1 MTESPKPLG
10 MSDFFALEAG
20 EYLERL
26 DGMLAKGDS
35 PSAAEIVRLAR
46 ALRGSALMA
55 NQPAI
60 ARAAAGLEVV
70 ARAVRE
76 GRRAWDPQ
84 TQQLA
89 LRAVDD
95 LKIFVRRVGSWTD
108 ADTAKAEALAV
119 ELEQVAGRPSAQIR
133 AVEALGLDAGARA
146 FVAREGAAIAGALER
161 AAQAVRANPRAH
173 DPLQHVMRALQ
184 PLRGLAALTDL
195 PPLPDLL
202 EGIERAIGE
211 LARSGLEP
219 PTNLGELFQVAGSAI
234 ARAARE
240 VAERGRPDPEG
251 PDFRQFAG
259 FLVKLME
266 SEPDAVSIGSLY
278 YSDSGPHI
286 VSRGVPAARPSTL
299 GKLELVSHGEHLRQ
313 AADSLERAP
322 SATQRELRAH
332 TLGTTFRA
340 LANAGGGVLADRVAQ
355 FAIAGRE
362 AVASG
367 IAVSSAAAFAAELR
381 RAGDLLVRSGTGD
394 EEALATELDAL
405 TAALRAIQP
414 GAAPAPAPP
423 RAPAAPAPAPRPT
436 PASRPT
442 PPPAAAPVVPGVKA
456 APAPRAEPALPE
468 TPDLVGSWAAYQ
480 RLLERGIGSA
490 SLAELIAGVQSA
502 PAAPSP
508 ARWAWI
514 LGLAVTV
521 AFLAWAVRGTQW
533 SEVLAGLSAVD
544 PLLLVLTVALATLT
558 FPIRLIRWRVIL
570 RDERERPLPWLPL
583 WHAVAIGFMANNLLP
598 ARAGEFARAYVG
610 SRQLPVR
617 FTTALGSI
625 GVERVFD
632 ALVMLGLMALAIASP
647 SFPAHS
653 TLLDTPLSRLAGRAA
668 LLFGAMFVVA
678 LVVVLR
684 PAPWLALFERV
695 TRTVLPARLAARV
708 AGMAEGL
715 VAGLTVLKRPG
726 RFGAM
731 LFWSLVLWVTN
742 AASFAVCF
750 RAFGLQVPIEGSLL
764 LQGILGFAVAVPASA
779 GFFGVFEKATQ
790 LTLQLYSISPSLAL
804 AYAVAYHVSTF
815 LPITLLGLR
824 SLASVHLHLGDLG
837 RARTADQ
844 LGDARP

>member
-26 DGMLAKGDS
+26 DGMLAQGDS
-35 PSAAEIVRLAR
+35 PSADEIVRLAR

-60 ARAAAGLEVV
+60 ARAAAGLEVL

-95 LKIFVRRVGSWTD
+95 LKIFVRRAGSWTD

-161 AAQAVRANPRAH
+161 AAQALRANPRAH
-173 DPLQHVMRALQ
+173 AALPHVMRALQ

-211 LARSGLEP
+211 LSRSGLEP
-219 PTNLGELFQVAGSAI
+219 PTNLGELFHVAGSAI

-259 FLVKLME
+259 LLVKLME

-322 SATQRELRAH
+322 SDTQRELRAH
-332 TLGTTFRA
+332 TLGTTF
-340 LANAGGGVLADRVAQ
+340 
-355 FAIAGRE
+355 
-362 AVASG
+362 
-367 IAVSSAAAFAAELR
+367 
-381 RAGDLLVRSGTGD
+381 
-394 EEALATELDAL
+394 
-405 TAALRAIQP
+405 
-414 GAAPAPAPP
+414 

-456 APAPRAEPALPE
+456 APAPRAEPAMPE

-480 RLLERGIGSA
+480 RLLEGGIGSA
-490 SLAELIAGVQSA
+490 SLAELIAGVRSA
-502 PAAPSP
+502 PAAPAPGSP
-508 ARWAWI
+508 
-514 LGLAVTV
+514 LA
-521 AFLAWAVRGTQW
+521 AAA
-533 SEVLAGLSAVD
+533 APAAVD
-544 PLLLVLTVALATLT
+544 VRALLYRGDRALQRANELRAAAKRASGDELRALVDEVCDLVALALE
-558 FPIRLIRWRVIL
+558 P
-570 RDERERPLPWLPL
+570 
-583 WHAVAIGFMANNLLP
+583 
-598 ARAGEFARAYVG
+598 
-610 SRQLPVR
+610 
-617 FTTALGSI
+617 
-625 GVERVFD
+625 
-632 ALVMLGLMALAIASP
+632 SP
-647 SFPAHS
+647 
-653 TLLDTPLSRLAGRAA
+653 
-668 LLFGAMFVVA
+668 
-678 LVVVLR
+678 
-684 PAPWLALFERV
+684 
-695 TRTVLPARLAARV
+695 
-708 AGMAEGL
+708 
-715 VAGLTVLKRPG
+715 
-726 RFGAM
+726 
-731 LFWSLVLWVTN
+731 
-742 AASFAVCF
+742 
-750 RAFGLQVPIEGSLL
+750 
-764 LQGILGFAVAVPASA
+764 
-779 GFFGVFEKATQ
+779 
-790 LTLQLYSISPSLAL
+790 
-804 AYAVAYHVSTF
+804 
-815 LPITLLGLR
+815 
-824 SLASVHLHLGDLG
+824 
-837 RARTADQ
+837 
-844 LGDARP
+844 

>member
-35 PSAAEIVRLAR
+35 PSADEIVRLAR

-60 ARAAAGLEVV
+60 ARAAAGLEVL

-95 LKIFVRRVGSWTD
+95 LKIFVRRAGSWTD

-161 AAQAVRANPRAH
+161 AAQALRANPRAH
-173 DPLQHVMRALQ
+173 EPLQHVMRALQ

-202 EGIERAIGE
+202 EGIERALGE
-211 LARSGLEP
+211 LSRSGLEP

-259 FLVKLME
+259 LLVKFME

-340 LANAGGGVLADRVAQ
+340 LADAGGGVLADRVAQ
-355 FAIAGRE
+355 FAMAARE
-362 AVASG
+362 ALAAG
-367 IAVSSAAAFAAELR
+367 IAVNNPAPLAAELR
-381 RAGDLLVRSGTGD
+381 RVGDLLARSSAGE
-394 EEALATELDAL
+394 EEALAAELDGLIAGVRAL
-405 TAALRAIQP
+405 QP
-414 GAAPAPAPP
+414 GAPPPVVPIESLAPAPP
-423 RAPAAPAPAPRPT
+423 PPSPPPPRPR
-436 PASRPT
+436 ARG
-442 PPPAAAPVVPGVKA
+442 AAEEAVPESA
-456 APAPRAEPALPE
+456 
-468 TPDLVGSWAAYQ
+468 DLVGSWAVYQ
-480 RLLERGIGSA
+480 RLVLGGVGPA
-490 SLAELIAGVQSA
+490 SLEELIAAAAQV
-502 PAAPSP
+502 PTRPRAPSLDTARP
-508 ARWAWI
+508 APRHAHPGAGAE
-514 LGLAVTV
+514 LPVV
-521 AFLAWAVRGTQW
+521 DVR
-533 SEVLAGLSAVD
+533 
-544 PLLLVLTVALATLT
+544 LLLYRGERALQRAQELREAAKLASGETLRALVEEVCDLVALA
-558 FPIRLIRWRVIL
+558 
-570 RDERERPLPWLPL
+570 
-583 WHAVAIGFMANNLLP
+583 
-598 ARAGEFARAYVG
+598 
-610 SRQLPVR
+610 
-617 FTTALGSI
+617 
-625 GVERVFD
+625 VEPPPN
-632 ALVMLGLMALAIASP
+632 S
-647 SFPAHS
+647 
-653 TLLDTPLSRLAGRAA
+653 
-668 LLFGAMFVVA
+668 
-678 LVVVLR
+678 
-684 PAPWLALFERV
+684 
-695 TRTVLPARLAARV
+695 
-708 AGMAEGL
+708 
-715 VAGLTVLKRPG
+715 
-726 RFGAM
+726 
-731 LFWSLVLWVTN
+731 
-742 AASFAVCF
+742 
-750 RAFGLQVPIEGSLL
+750 
-764 LQGILGFAVAVPASA
+764 
-779 GFFGVFEKATQ
+779 
-790 LTLQLYSISPSLAL
+790 
-804 AYAVAYHVSTF
+804 
-815 LPITLLGLR
+815 
-824 SLASVHLHLGDLG
+824 
-837 RARTADQ
+837 
-844 LGDARP
+844 

>member
-35 PSAAEIVRLAR
+35 PSADEIVRLAR

-60 ARAAAGLEVV
+60 ARAAAGLEVL

-161 AAQAVRANPRAH
+161 AAQALRANPRAH
-173 DPLQHVMRALQ
+173 EPLQHVMRALQ

-195 PPLPDLL
+195 PTLPDLL
-202 EGIERAIGE
+202 EGIERALGE
-211 LARSGLEP
+211 LSRSGLEP

-259 FLVKLME
+259 LLVKFME

-414 GAAPAPAPP
+414 GAAPAPASRPAP
-423 RAPAAPAPAPRPT
+423 KPAA
-436 PASRPT
+436 
-442 PPPAAAPVVPGVKA
+442 PPAAAPVVRVGKA
-456 APAPRAEPALPE
+456 TPTPTPAPAPAMSE

-480 RLLERGIGSA
+480 RLSEGGIGSA

-502 PAAPSP
+502 PAAPAPGSP
-508 ARWAWI
+508 
-514 LGLAVTV
+514 V
-521 AFLAWAVRGTQW
+521 AAA
-533 SEVLAGLSAVD
+533 AAPAAVD
-544 PLLLVLTVALATLT
+544 VRALLYRGDRALQRAQELRAAAKRASGDELRALVDEVCDLVALALE
-558 FPIRLIRWRVIL
+558 P
-570 RDERERPLPWLPL
+570 
-583 WHAVAIGFMANNLLP
+583 
-598 ARAGEFARAYVG
+598 
-610 SRQLPVR
+610 
-617 FTTALGSI
+617 
-625 GVERVFD
+625 
-632 ALVMLGLMALAIASP
+632 SP
-647 SFPAHS
+647 
-653 TLLDTPLSRLAGRAA
+653 
-668 LLFGAMFVVA
+668 
-678 LVVVLR
+678 
-684 PAPWLALFERV
+684 
-695 TRTVLPARLAARV
+695 
-708 AGMAEGL
+708 
-715 VAGLTVLKRPG
+715 
-726 RFGAM
+726 
-731 LFWSLVLWVTN
+731 
-742 AASFAVCF
+742 
-750 RAFGLQVPIEGSLL
+750 
-764 LQGILGFAVAVPASA
+764 
-779 GFFGVFEKATQ
+779 
-790 LTLQLYSISPSLAL
+790 
-804 AYAVAYHVSTF
+804 
-815 LPITLLGLR
+815 
-824 SLASVHLHLGDLG
+824 
-837 RARTADQ
+837 
-844 LGDARP
+844 